1 MEKLIV
7 VNSIICWKDKEQTE
21 RLLWIDSFREI
32 TFTIDIFKNKYSP
45 GIRYIN
51 DILEDLNSGIAV
63 LIKEDPW
70 LQVVLEEDINGKSKD
85 KRDKAWESISYI
97 INSCGEPDIYDSGI
111 RSKYIKKASKR
122 FHVSDRSIYEYL
134 KRYWQRGQ
142 TKNAL
147 LPDYHNCGCK
157 GMEKNVGKKKRGRP
171 RKDYKGEGVNVDEEI
186 KKIFRLAIKRF
197 YYTTTEN
204 SLTTAYELM
213 RKEYYAEGYRY
224 ENGVKKPILLD
235 SNEVPTFGQFRYWF
249 QKERNLQK
257 EISARTSSKR
267 YHLENRAI
275 LGDSTQE
282 ALGPG
287 SIYQIDATIADV
299 YLVSRYNKNH
309 IIGRPIVYAV
319 IDVFSRMIVG
329 IYIGLEGPSWAGAM
343 MALIN
348 ATTDKV
354 KFCEEYGISI
364 EPKEWPI
371 YYLPESIIADRG
383 EFEGNIVESL
393 ISGLN
398 IKISNT
404 ASYRGDMKAIVE
416 RYFRTIHMKIKPFV
430 PGFVGG
436 DFAQRGGKDYRL
448 DAKLDI
454 HQFTKLIIKCVL
466 YHNNHHYLNTYNREE
481 MMIEDDIKPIPIN
494 LWNWGIANR
503 AGRLRSIDK
512 DIVKLNLLPGDT
524 ATVTSQGIRFKGM
537 LYGSEKALKE
547 KYFEKARNRG
557 SWKVDIVYDPRN
569 MDYIYILNDTRSFD
583 KGFLLS
589 HEDRFMG
596 KTLEEIEYLLAYE
609 KMQYERNEDKELQ
622 AKVDLMSDIEMIV
635 KEAEQ
640 QAMEDKEIG
649 ISKTSRLK
657 GISENR
663 NREKMLSRKVEYIE
677 LDRQS
682 NPNEGK
688 IVYINSEEDND
699 FAEDFRLLKKIQKER
714 FDGE

>member
-1 MEKLIV
+1 MEKVIV
-7 VNSIICWKDKEQTE
+7 VNCIICWKDKEQTE

-51 DILEDLNSGIAV
+51 DILEDLNNGTAV

-70 LQVVLEEDINGKSKD
+70 SQVVLEEDISIKSKN
-85 KRDKAWESISYI
+85 KRDKAWENVSYI
-97 INSCGEPDIYDSGI
+97 INSCGEPDVYDSRI
-111 RSKYIKKASKR
+111 RSEYIKKASKR

-142 TKNAL
+142 TKNSL

-157 GMEKNVGKKKRGRP
+157 GMERNAGERKRGRP
-171 RKDYKGEGVNVDEEI
+171 RKAYKGEGINVDDEI
-186 KKIFRLAIKRF
+186 KRIFRLAVKRF

-204 SLTTAYELM
+204 SLITAYEQM
-213 RKEYYAEGYRY
+213 RKEYYAESYRY

-257 EISARTSSKR
+257 EISARTSAKR

-348 ATTDKV
+348 AVTDKV
-354 KFCEEYGISI
+354 KFCEKYGVSI

-383 EFEGNIVESL
+383 EFEGNVVESL

-416 RYFRTIHMKIKPFV
+416 RYFRTIHAKIKPFV

-454 HQFTKLIIKCVL
+454 HQFTKLIIKCIL
-466 YHNNHHYLNTYNREE
+466 YHNNHHYLSTYNREE

-494 LWNWGIANR
+494 LWDWGIANR
-503 AGRLRSIDK
+503 AGRLRSMDE
-512 DIVKLNLLPGDT
+512 DTVKLNLMPRDT
-524 ATVTSQGIRFKGM
+524 ATVTGQGVRFKGM
-537 LYGSEKALKE
+537 LYGSYKGINERW
-547 KYFEKARNRG
+547 FEKARNSG
-557 SWKVDIVYDPRN
+557 SWKVEIAYDSRN
-569 MDYIYILNDTRSFD
+569 MDYIYILDNTRSFD

-589 HEDRFMG
+589 HQNRFMG

-609 KMQYERNEDKELQ
+609 KMKYEGNQDRELQ
-622 AKVDLMSDIEMIV
+622 AKIDLISDIEATV
-635 KEAEQ
+635 KEAEKK
-640 QAMEDKEIG
+640 AIYSKEIG
-649 ISKTSRLK
+649 ISNTSRLK
-657 GISENR
+657 GIGQNR
-663 NREKMLSRKVEYIE
+663 IKEKMINRKSEYIE
-677 LDRQS
+677 LDRKEIS
-682 NPNEGK
+682 SEGK
-688 IVYINSEEDND
+688 VVYINSEEDDDLAND
-699 FAEDFRLLKKIQKER
+699 FKLFKQIQKER
-714 FDGE
+714 FDE